1 MKELLSVDEL
11 SVDVRTPGGTLNA
24 IANVSLRIGQ
34 GEIVCLV
41 GESGSGKTITSLSI
55 MRLIDY
61 DNGRITHG
69 DIRLHGKSLA
79 AMSKRE
85 ISELRGKKIAMIFQE
100 PMVAL
105 DPVFT
110 IGHQIMEVIVRHKR
124 TTKAEAYAEAVSLLR
139 RVGIPEPEMRMKQYP
154 HELSGGMRQRAMIA
168 IALACGPELLIAD
181 EPTTALD
188 VTIQAQILSL
198 LQELRTEFGMSIL
211 LITHD
216 LGIAAEMA
224 DRIVVMYA
232 GKIAEQATVHELFE
246 RPLHPYTQGLL
257 QSVVTLDSDRSS
269 RLYTIAGSIPSLHD
283 MPSGCRFHPRC
294 PHASEWCR
302 TEEPPLS
309 PLNGRKVA
317 CWHAEELLRQ
327 AERAAVPDAGARST
341 EAAAAAIV
349 PANAS
354 AKVSTSTAADA
365 GGDVGREATARETL
379 IDIVSVTKYY
389 PLGKSLLRRGKTFIR
404 AVDGVS
410 LAIGKGETFG
420 LVGESGCGKSTLGR
434 VVLQLEKATSGQV
447 LFQGKPLLDAGA
459 RERKAARRDMQIV
472 FQDPYGSLN
481 PRWTVGDIIGEPL
494 WVHESL
500 RGSAK
505 RQRVEEVMQLV
516 GLNPAWYDRRPHE
529 FSGSQ
534 RQRIGIARA
543 IALHPKFILAD
554 EAVSA
559 LDVSV
564 QSQVINLLQDLQEK
578 LGLTYLFI
586 AHGLNVVR
594 HISDRIGVMYLGKLV
609 EIAPT
614 DELFR
619 HPAHPYTRA
628 LLAAIPV
635 PDPKRRR
642 EFTPIA
648 GEMPSP
654 ANPPSGCRFHPR
666 CPAATDRCKSEP
678 PELRKVGPG
687 HLAAC
692 HYPL

>member
-1 MKELLSVDEL
+1 MKELLRIDEL
-11 SVDVRTPGGTLNA
+11 SVDFRTTGGSLNA
-24 IANVSLRIGQ
+24 INNVSLRIGA

-69 DIRLHGKSLA
+69 DILLDGRSLA
-79 AMSKRE
+79 ALSKKE
-85 ISELRGKKIAMIFQE
+85 INELRGRKIAMIFQE
-100 PMVAL
+100 PMTAL

-110 IGHQIMEVIVRHKR
+110 IGYQIMEVIRRHKHA
-124 TTKAEAYAEAVSLLR
+124 TKAQAHAEAVALLR
-139 RVGIPEPEMRMKQYP
+139 RVGIPEPEIRMKQYP

-216 LGIAAEMA
+216 LGIAAELA
-224 DRIVVMYA
+224 DRILVMYA
-232 GKIAEQATVHELFE
+232 GKIAEQAPVIELFE
-246 RPLHPYTQGLL
+246 QPYHPYTQGLL
-257 QSVVTLDSDRSS
+257 QSIVTLDSDRDA
-269 RLYTIAGSIPSLHD
+269 RLYTIRGAIPSLSAL
-283 MPSGCRFHPRC
+283 PTGCRFHPRC
-294 PHASEWCR
+294 PHASERCAA
-302 TEEPPLS
+302 EEPPLQE
-309 PLNGRKVA
+309 LHGREVA
-317 CWHAEELLRQ
+317 CWHAEALLETAAAEQERERRGTPGPD
-327 AERAAVPDAGARST
+327 AERPVAEVRRPDTMS
-341 EAAAAAIV
+341 E
-349 PANAS
+349 
-354 AKVSTSTAADA
+354 
-365 GGDVGREATARETL
+365 ETMRPL
-379 IDIVSVTKYY
+379 FEIQSLQKYF
-389 PLGKSLLRRGKTFIR
+389 PLSKSLLQRHKRFIR

-410 LAIGKGETFG
+410 FSIEKGETFG

-434 VVLQLEKATSGQV
+434 VVLQLEQATGGRV
-447 LFQGKPLLDAGA
+447 LFQGRDLTRLGRGEWKTT
-459 RERKAARRDMQIV
+459 RRDMQIV
-472 FQDPYGSLN
+472 FQDPYGSIN
-481 PRWTVGDIIGEPL
+481 PRWKVGDIIGEPL

-500 RGSAK
+500 RGAAK
-505 RQRVEEVMQLV
+505 RERVEELMQLV
-516 GLNPAWYDRRPHE
+516 GLNAGWIDRYPHE
-529 FSGSQ
+529 FSGGQ

-543 IALHPKFILAD
+543 IALQPQFILAD

-564 QSQVINLLQDLQEK
+564 QSQVINLLQDLQER

-619 HPAHPYTRA
+619 HPAHPYTQA

-642 EFTPIA
+642 TFAPIA

-654 ANPPSGCRFHPR
+654 ANPPSGCRFHTR
-666 CPAATDRCKSEP
+666 CPAATSRCRSEE
-678 PELRKVGPG
+678 PELREVAPG

-692 HYPL
+692 HFPL